1 MKARTTLYDLLG
13 LSPQASEADIHAA
26 HIRLFNHYRSGTHGL
41 QPMDAENQIKVIKEA
56 WWILSDQGRRDAYD
70 ASLAAPIP
78 PAGDLPP
85 ASGSAPLKVEIAD
98 VKWTPGRIMLSI
110 IGGLMIIGMSIQIF
124 FSVFAFKQAGRV
136 ASGEAAAEAQ
146 ERVMAAEKR
155 QMYGTLDDKEIAAQE
170 AREAEERAES
180 RRRAEDQRRENA
192 RKEEER
198 QREWALRERE
208 QYADRVSSDLER
220 AEQSARQKAE
230 WDKRQKEEAARRADL
245 EEERRIQERVSR
257 ERMRWQQEL
266 QR

>member
-13 LSPQASEADIHAA
+13 LTPQASEADIHAA
-26 HIRLFNHYRSGTHGL
+26 HIRLFNHYKSGTHGL

-56 WWILSDQGRRDAYD
+56 YWILSDPGRRDAYD
-70 ASLAAPIP
+70 ASLATPIP
-78 PAGDLPP
+78 PEVDLPP
-85 ASGSAPLKVEIAD
+85 PVAGAPLKVEIAD

-170 AREAEERAES
+170 AREAEERADS
-180 RRRAEDQRRENA
+180 RRRAEEQRLEYA

-198 QREWALRERE
+198 KREWALRERE

>member
-26 HIRLFNHYRSGTHGL
+26 HIRLFNHYKSGTHGL

-56 WWILSDQGRRDAYD
+56 YWILSDQGRRDAYD

-78 PAGDLPP
+78 PVGDLPP

-180 RRRAEDQRRENA
+180 RRRAEEQRLEYA

-198 QREWALRERE
+198 KREWALRERE

-230 WDKRQKEEAARRADL
+230 WEKRQKEEAARRADM
-245 EEERRIQERVSR
+245 EEERRIQERVAR

>member
-13 LSPQASEADIHAA
+13 LTPEASEADIHAA
-26 HIRLFNHYRSGTHGL
+26 HVRLFNHYKSGTHGL

-56 WWILSDQGRRDAYD
+56 YWILSDPGRRDAYD
-70 ASLAAPIP
+70 ASLAAPVP
-78 PAGDLPP
+78 PASDLPP
-85 ASGSAPLKVEIAD
+85 VTGSVPLKVEIAD

-180 RRRAEDQRRENA
+180 RRRAEEQRLEYA

-198 QREWALRERE
+198 KREWALRERE

-230 WDKRQKEEAARRADL
+230 WEKRQKEEAARRADM
-245 EEERRIQERVSR
+245 EEERRIQERVAR